1 MIKVR
6 IMLPPG
12 WGRMKKALDERYW
25 LELPDEAKLNDALRA
40 IKMPALVAKTMFV
53 AVNGALSKTN
63 APLMDGDSISFFP
76 MVFGG

>member
-6 IMLPPG
+6 IMLPPF
-12 WGRMKKALDERYW
+12 WSRMGKALDERYW
-25 LELPDEAKLNDALRA
+25 LELPDEAKLKDALGA

-53 AVNGALSKTN
+53 SVNGALSKIN
-63 APLMDGDSISFFP
+63 APLRDGDSISFFP